1 MWRVKILMAMVCLF
15 LFCSFADAEIKKH
28 IYVDG
33 KSRTAIIFS
42 DEKGNLHIQYF
53 TDGSMQF
60 LGEEIF
66 KEGQKIMDS
75 YRENDGLKD

>member
-1 MWRVKILMAMVCLF
+1 MWLKIF
-15 LFCSFADAEIKKH
+15 LAAIFLYAVGAQADIKKAV
-28 IYVDG
+28 YVDG

-66 KEGQKIMDS
+66 KDGQKVMDT
-75 YRENDGLKD
+75 YKENDGLRD

>member
-1 MWRVKILMAMVCLF
+1 MWLKILLIILILSVGIAQ
-15 LFCSFADAEIKKH
+15 ADIKKH
-28 IYVDG
+28 VYVDG

-42 DEKGNLHIQYF
+42 DEKGGLHIQYF

-66 KEGQKIMDS
+66 KDGQKILDT
-75 YRENDGLKD
+75 YKENDGLRN

>member
-1 MWRVKILMAMVCLF
+1 MWLRILLIAGLLWAANVQ
-15 LFCSFADAEIKKH
+15 ADIKKH
-28 IYVDG
+28 VYVDG

-42 DEKGNLHIQYF
+42 DEKGQLHIQYF

-66 KEGQKIMDS
+66 KEGQKILDT
-75 YRENDGLKD
+75 YKENDGMRD

>member
-1 MWRVKILMAMVCLF
+1 MWLKILLISIILF
-15 LFCSFADAEIKKH
+15 ATVAQAEIKKH

>member
-1 MWRVKILMAMVCLF
+1 MWLKIILIILAL
-15 LFCSFADAEIKKH
+15 STGIAQADIKKH
-28 IYVDG
+28 VYVDG

-66 KEGQKIMDS
+66 KDGQKTLDT
-75 YRENDGLKD
+75 YRENDGLRD